1 MKITYAPEADVLRIL
16 LSNIPVADSNED
28 KPGIIIDYD
37 KDGNVVSLKI
47 SDASK
52 RMENPYAV
60 EYLVTFTQPQ
70 ERQDSREEQQPSLEQ
85 RRAFMRLPL
94 AERRRILAQQTEA
107 MVAHYQQNQEWKELL
122 TGDIIEY

>member
-16 LSNIPVADSNED
+16 LSNMPIADSNED
-28 KPGIIIDYD
+28 KPGITIDYD

-70 ERQDSREEQQPSLEQ
+70 ERQDSTEEQQTSLEQ
-85 RRAFMRLPL
+85 RRAFMKLPI
-94 AERRRILAQQTEA
+94 AERRRILAQQAEA